1 LSSGYIAGGAI
12 AGVLIGFMA
21 FNEDWL
27 KQINLT
33 RFLPAAWNDSV
44 WPAAAI
50 FSFLVFVLFLTGVGV
65 LFRGAQLRG
74 RGK

>member
-21 FNEDWL
+21 FNQKWL
-27 KQINLT
+27 DAINVAKY
-33 RFLPAAWNDSV
+33 LPASWVAAD
-44 WPAAAI
+44 WPAIAG
-50 FSFLVFVLFLTGVGV
+50 FSFLIFVLFLTGVGV
-65 LFRGAQLRG
+65 LFRGAQLRT